1 MRVFF
6 YFISFCR
13 RIRNQ
18 WASKFSQ
25 AGDMVSKVRIFC
37 RLSLL
42 FISNEGNK
50 DLVVVKPLPFRTY
63 FVVRCVVAEPPW
75 QMEFGWWGDERC
87 GKYA

>member
-1 MRVFF
+1 MGVKVQSGWRYGFF
-6 YFISFCR
+6 V
-13 RIRNQ
+13 
-18 WASKFSQ
+18 
-25 AGDMVSKVRIFC
+25 VSLFF
-37 RLSLL
+37 